1 MPACVYLKVADQGRD
16 RKEAGAHARHRAQPC
31 MGGNADRDIARG
43 GGGAAG
49 EGACSSSSG
58 GNVPN
63 KGLPVQRKKRT
74 KH

>member
-1 MPACVYLKVADQGRD
+1 MLTKDVTEKKQ
-16 RKEAGAHARHRAQPC
+16 ARMRATELSLG

-63 KGLPVQRKKRT
+63 KGLPIQRKKRT